1 MSNDNQL
8 NQFYKNIDSDIRT
21 MIAAGYT
28 LSNIYIYY
36 KDYVSLEDVIRIHDE
51 ETVQWSWKLLLNS

>member
-1 MSNDNQL
+1 MS
-8 NQFYKNIDSDIRT
+8 FYKNIDSDIRT

>member
-21 MIAAGYT
+21 MIASGYT

-36 KDYVSLEDVIRIHDE
+36 KDYVSLEDVVRIHDE
-51 ETVQWSWKLLLNS
+51 ETAK